1 MAFYKRWKDKRKN
14 DTLLYPFID
23 KDECMINYDLMT
35 LNMLIHIFKW
45 EGLPETIPE
54 FNLELILLI
63 YGHAVINKANGD
75 LYAFYGGLG
84 ARPDEY
90 YFPTKTFV
98 NNPYLNFNKIGDIG
112 KDSIVVRNDTLIQG
126 VMPILHR
133 YHSQMVENDITQ
145 HLANINMRLMNVL
158 TASDDDDKAE
168 CDRFIEDII
177 SGKLSSIQA
186 NGFIEGVHTQ
196 PYGSSGNGNQVTQLI
211 EYAQW
216 LRGRLMQEFGITGVN
231 TNIKREYVSDTEI
244 NSYNNPNTALIN
256 DFLICRRR
264 GAEEINKMF
273 GTNITVDYSPEW
285 KKYINF
291 DDEITDPETA
301 DEEIKIDETPEEA
314 EAETTGTEPEAEPE
328 TEPEETEKEPETEEP
343 ETPVEEIIEA
353 VEEIVEEKVE
363 EAKEEIIEE
372 IEGGEDNNET
382 E

>member
-1 MAFYKRWKDKRKN
+1 MAFFRYWKKKLKEDASS
-14 DTLLYPFID
+14 LMYPFTD
-23 KDECMINYDLMT
+23 KDECMINYDLLT

-54 FNLELILLI
+54 YNLELILLI
-63 YGHAVINKANGD
+63 YGHAVINKADGN

-84 ARPDEY
+84 GLPDEY

-98 NNPYLNFNKIGDIG
+98 NNPFLKFNKIGDID
-112 KDSIVVRNDTLIQG
+112 KNSVVIRNDTLIQG

-133 YHSQMVENDITQ
+133 YHSQMIENDITQ

-168 CDRFIEDII
+168 CDRFINDVI

-196 PYGSSGNGNQVTQLI
+196 PYGSTGNGNQVTQLI

-273 GTNITVDYSPEW
+273 GTNITVDYSDEW
-285 KKYINF
+285 KKYINY
-291 DDEITDPETA
+291 DNELTDPETA
-301 DEEIKIDETPEEA
+301 DEEIEIDETPEETSQPVA
-314 EAETTGTEPEAEPE
+314 TE
-328 TEPEETEKEPETEEP
+328 TEPDSEPVETETETETEP

-353 VEEIVEEKVE
+353 VEEVIEEKID

-372 IEGGEDNNET
+372 IEGGENNNET

>member
-1 MAFYKRWKDKRKN
+1 MAFYKRLKKKKDN
-14 DTLLYPFID
+14 DTLMYPFIE

-35 LNMLIHIFKW
+35 LNMLIHMFKW
-45 EGLPETIPE
+45 EGLPETIPD

-63 YGHAVINKANGD
+63 YGHAVINKADGD

-84 ARPDEY
+84 SRPDEY
-90 YFPTKTFV
+90 YFPTQTYV
-98 NNPYLNFNKIGDIG
+98 NNPYLNFNKIGTIG
-112 KDSIVVRNDTLIQG
+112 KDSVVVRNDTLIQG

-273 GTNITVDYSPEW
+273 GTEITVDFSDEW
-285 KKYINF
+285 KKFINY
-291 DDEITDPETA
+291 DNELTNPETA
-301 DEEIKIDETPEEA
+301 DEEIRIDETPEEM
-314 EAETTGTEPEAEPE
+314 ESENEPVETETE
-328 TEPEETEKEPETEEP
+328 TEPEETETEPET
-343 ETPVEEIIEA
+343 
-353 VEEIVEEKVE
+353 VEEIVEEIIEEVE
-363 EAKEEIIEE
+363 EKIEDAKEEIIEE
-372 IEGGEDNNET
+372 IEGGENNDT

>member
-1 MAFYKRWKDKRKN
+1 MAFFQYWKNKLKKDES
-14 DTLLYPFID
+14 TLMYPFCD

-35 LNMLIHIFKW
+35 LNMLIHMFKW
-45 EGLPETIPE
+45 SGLPETIPE

-63 YGHAVINKANGD
+63 YGHAVINEAEGN

-84 ARPDEY
+84 GLPDEY
-90 YFPTKTFV
+90 YFPTQTFV
-98 NNPYLNFNKIGDIG
+98 NNPFLKFNKIGDID
-112 KDSIVVRNDTLIQG
+112 KNSVVIRNDTLIQG

-133 YHSQMVENDITQ
+133 YHSQMIENDITQ

-168 CDRFIEDII
+168 CDRFINDII

-216 LRGRLMQEFGITGVN
+216 LCGRLMQEFGITGVN

-256 DFLICRRR
+256 DFLICRKR

-273 GTNITVDYSPEW
+273 GTEITVDYSDEW
-285 KKYINF
+285 KKYINY
-291 DDEITDPETA
+291 DNELTNPLTA
-301 DEEIKIDETPEEA
+301 DEEIKIDETPD
-314 EAETTGTEPEAEPE
+314 E
-328 TEPEETEKEPETEEP
+328 TETETETETVIEEVI
-343 ETPVEEIIEA
+343 EEVEEMID
-353 VEEIVEEKVE
+353 
-363 EAKEEIIEE
+363 EAKEEIIEK
-372 IEGGEDNNET
+372 IEGGEENDSES
-382 E
+382 

>member
-1 MAFYKRWKDKRKN
+1 MAFYKRWKGKKKD
-14 DTLLYPFID
+14 DTLMYPFID

-35 LNMLIHIFKW
+35 LNMLIHMFKW
-45 EGLPETIPE
+45 EGLPETIPD

-63 YGHAVINKANGD
+63 YGHAVINKADGD

-84 ARPDEY
+84 SRPDEY
-90 YFPTKTFV
+90 YFPTQTYV
-98 NNPYLNFNKIGDIG
+98 NNPYLNFNKIGTIG
-112 KDSIVVRNDTLIQG
+112 KDSVVVRNDTLIQG

-168 CDRFIEDII
+168 CDRFINDII

-216 LRGRLMQEFGITGVN
+216 LRGRLLQEFGITGVN

-273 GTNITVDYSPEW
+273 GTEITVDYSDEW
-285 KKYINF
+285 KKFINF
-291 DDEITDPETA
+291 DNELTNPETA
-301 DEEIKIDETPEEA
+301 DEEIRIDETPEEI
-314 EAETTGTEPEAEPE
+314 ESENEPVETETTEPE
-328 TEPEETEKEPETEEP
+328 TEPEETETEPETADEIIEEVIDQ
-343 ETPVEEIIEA
+343 VEEIIED
-353 VEEIVEEKVE
+353 
-363 EAKEEIIEE
+363 AKEEIIEE
-372 IEGGEDNNET
+372 IEGGEDNDSES
-382 E
+382 

>member
-1 MAFYKRWKDKRKN
+1 MAFYKRLKDKNKFGS
-14 DTLLYPFID
+14 LMYPFID
-23 KDECMINYDLMT
+23 KEESLINYDLMT
-35 LNMLIHIFKW
+35 LNMLVHIFKW

-63 YGHAVINKANGD
+63 YGHAVINKDKGD
-75 LYAFYGGLG
+75 LFAFYGGLG
-84 ARPDEY
+84 GRPDEY

-98 NNPYLNFNKIGDIG
+98 NNPFLNFNKIGEIG
-112 KDSIVVRNDTLIQG
+112 KNSVVVRNDTLITG

-168 CDRFIEDII
+168 CDRFINDVIA
-177 SGKLSSIQA
+177 GKLSTIQA
-186 NGFIEGVHTQ
+186 QGFIDGVHTQ

-264 GAEEINKMF
+264 GADEINKMF
-273 GTNITVDYSPEW
+273 GTNITVDYSDEW
-285 KKYINF
+285 KKFINF
-291 DDEITDPETA
+291 DNELTNPETA
-301 DEEIKIDETPEEA
+301 EEEIRIDETPA
-314 EAETTGTEPEAEPE
+314 EMESENKPVETETTEPANE
-328 TEPEETEKEPETEEP
+328 TPAEETTEETD
-343 ETPVEEIIEA
+343 ETI
-353 VEEIVEEKVE
+353 VEEIVETIEEKIE
-363 EAKEEIIEE
+363 EVKEEIIEE
-372 IEGGEDNNET
+372 IKEGDENNET